1 MNASI
6 TIKEFNTKI
15 LEGAKLSVV
24 QFKTEWNGACEI
36 IAPVYE
42 DLADS
47 YKHVANFF
55 TIDADKQKKISSLY
69 RINET
74 PAILFFLNG
83 TVIDSAI
90 GLISR
95 EMFISKIENALS
107 QNNNK

>member
-47 YKHVANFF
+47 
-55 TIDADKQKKISSLY
+55 
-69 RINET
+69 
-74 PAILFFLNG
+74 
-83 TVIDSAI
+83 
-90 GLISR
+90 
-95 EMFISKIENALS
+95 
-107 QNNNK
+107 